1 MKKTNKIFLLLLVL
15 IFLSTFIEKENNY
28 KASSINIFKIKN
40 ISIKNNFLIKTKDL
54 EQKLENLHKKNIFFI
69 KKIDI
74 EAPLK
79 KTDFLEKI
87 EVKKKYPNTII
98 IKVYET
104 KPMAILI
111 KKDVKYFIDS
121 SSNLINFIEEYNS
134 RDLPIVFGVN
144 AEKNFIYFFDQLKKN
159 NFPYYNIKNFYYFQ
173 IGRWDIELLNNKI
186 IKFPNSNTKK
196 AILKSLE
203 LLKNENF
210 KKYNSIDLRVDGK
223 IIVE

>member
-1 MKKTNKIFLLLLVL
+1 M
-15 IFLSTFIEKENNY
+15 LSFGG
-28 KASSINIFKIKN
+28 
-40 ISIKNNFLIKTKDL
+40 
-54 EQKLENLHKKNIFFI
+54 IFFV

-74 EAPLK
+74 ETPLE

-87 EVKKKYPNTII
+87 EVKKKYPNTIV

-104 KPMAILI
+104 KPMAVLI
-111 KKDVKYFIDS
+111 KKDVKYLIDS
-121 SSNLINFIEEYNS
+121 SSNLINFIEEYS
-134 RDLPIVFGVN
+134 SEGLPVVFGIN
-144 AEKNFIYFFDQLKKN
+144 AEKDFIYFFDQLKIN

-173 IGRWDIELLNNKI
+173 IGRWDVELLNNKI
-186 IKFPNSNTKK
+186 IKFPHNNTKK

-210 KKYNSIDLRVDGK
+210 KKYKSIDLRVDGK